1 MSVPVHMRS
10 ENKLQALKDT
20 LIMTSYTIK
29 MCENE
34 KIFPKKCR

>member
-1 MSVPVHMRS
+1 MSVPVPMRS

-20 LIMTSYTIK
+20 LTMTSYTIK

-34 KIFPKKCR
+34 KNISKEM